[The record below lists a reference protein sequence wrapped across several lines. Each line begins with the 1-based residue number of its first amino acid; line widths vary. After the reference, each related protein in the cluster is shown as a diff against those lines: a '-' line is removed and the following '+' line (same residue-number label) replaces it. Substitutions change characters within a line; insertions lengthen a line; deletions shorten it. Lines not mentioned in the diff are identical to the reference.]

1 MSVAAILMLLQGVPL
16 APTVV
21 PDAEL
26 AQQRGGFALP
36 NGIDVALTVQTQTT
50 LNGAI
55 VLRTV
60 FRADQ
65 GAPTLTIFAPK
76 AGETV
81 SAQGATQTVGTAAA
95 TPTITYDPR
104 TGVQVT
110 PGGGSPTVSIVTPGD
125 VDTVPAGLAAVAG
138 GVPVTTDQGVITE
151 TSLGGLQ
158 TIELKGNDLAI
169 THLAGNAFG
178 SAIAN
183 AGNDRAIDTQT
194 TVSIDLRNAGPDVL
208 GSAMLRV
215 EHMGADAMGFRQ

>member
-1 MSVAAILMLLQGVPL
+1 MSIAAILLLLQGVPL

-65 GAPTLTIFAPK
+65 GAPTLTAFVPK
-76 AGETV
+76 GGETV
-81 SAQGATQTVGTAAA
+81 AAQGATRTVSATTAAA
-95 TPTITYDPR
+95 PTITYDPR
-104 TGVQVT
+104 TGIQVT
-110 PGGGSPTVSIVTPGD
+110 PGASPNVSLVTPGEAG
-125 VDTVPAGLAAVAG
+125 TVPAGLVEVAG
-138 GVPVTTDQGVITE
+138 GAAATTDNGVVSE
-151 TSLGGLQ
+151 TSRAGLRS
-158 TIELKGNDLAI
+158 IELKGNDLAI

-194 TVSIDLRNAGPDVL
+194 IVSIDLRNTGPDVL
-208 GSAMLRV
+208 GSAMLRASDIT
-215 EHMGADAMGFRQ
+215 ADALRLRQ